1 MALEHAILVSLLEK
15 PGSGYELARRF
26 ERSIGYFWTA
36 THQQIYRVLKRME
49 ADGWA
54 TVRDVPQF
62 GRPDKK
68 EYSVAGP
75 GREALSAWLHQ
86 PTEPESV
93 RHDLAVKVR
102 GAAFDD
108 PAALIGEVERHR
120 QAHTDRLAHYLAGE
134 ARDFRGLPADA
145 PVDTE
150 RELQHVVLRGGIAY
164 ERMMIAW
171 LDDVL
176 ATLAGFDTGH

>member
-1 MALEHAILVSLLEK
+1 
-15 PGSGYELARRF
+15 
-26 ERSIGYFWTA
+26 
-36 THQQIYRVLKRME
+36 
-49 ADGWA
+49 
-54 TVRDVPQF
+54 
-62 GRPDKK
+62 
-68 EYSVAGP
+68 
-75 GREALSAWLHQ
+75 
-86 PTEPESV
+86 V

-134 ARDFRGLPADA
+134 ARDFKEPPADV